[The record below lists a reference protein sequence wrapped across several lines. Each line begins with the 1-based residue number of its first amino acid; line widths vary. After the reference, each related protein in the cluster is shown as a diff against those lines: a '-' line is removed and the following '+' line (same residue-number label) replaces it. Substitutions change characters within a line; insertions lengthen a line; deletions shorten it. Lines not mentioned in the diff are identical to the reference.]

1 MISQAVQMIYQDL
14 GTLIGII
21 AIIIAILRLKN
32 GKMSLGMASL
42 WILIWLVFIW
52 ISNFP
57 NSTNVFANLAGIGRG
72 LDLVLILGLV
82 VGYYLIFKMYG
93 MIENMDK
100 EITLLVREIALQRTD
115 LKEKVDDKYSVDSNS
130 QDKKSKTKSK

>member
-1 MISQAVQMIYQDL
+1 MIYQDV
-14 GTLIGII
+14 GALIGII
-21 AIIIAILRLKN
+21 AIIIAVLRLKN

-42 WILIWLVFIW
+42 WILIWLIVIW
-52 ISNFP
+52 VSIFP
-57 NSTNVFANLAGIGRG
+57 DSTNIFANLTGIGRG
-72 LDLVLILGLV
+72 LDLVLILGLI

-115 LKEKVDDKYSVDSNS
+115 LKEKIDDEYSINPNS
-130 QDKKSKTKSK
+130 PDEKNKTKSK

>member
-1 MISQAVQMIYQDL
+1 MIYQDV
-14 GTLIGII
+14 GALIGII
-21 AIIIAILRLKN
+21 AIIIAVLRLKN

-42 WILIWLVFIW
+42 WILIWLIVIW
-52 ISNFP
+52 VSIFP
-57 NSTNVFANLAGIGRG
+57 DSTNIFANLTGIGRG
-72 LDLVLILGLV
+72 LDLVLILGLI

-115 LKEKVDDKYSVDSNS
+115 LKEKVDDEYSLNPNS
-130 QDKKSKTKSK
+130 PDEKDKTKSK

>member
-1 MISQAVQMIYQDL
+1 MIYQDV
-14 GTLIGII
+14 GALIGII
-21 AIIIAILRLKN
+21 AIIIAVLRLKN

-42 WILIWLVFIW
+42 WILIWLIVIW
-52 ISNFP
+52 VSIFP
-57 NSTNVFANLAGIGRG
+57 DSTNIFANLTGIGRG
-72 LDLVLILGLV
+72 LDLVLILGLI

-115 LKEKVDDKYSVDSNS
+115 LKEKVDDEYSINPNS
-130 QDKKSKTKSK
+130 PDEKNKTKSK